1 MQVACR
7 RDRLEDDMTVKKLVA
22 LMSYVAMAIVV
33 LTMVTPPAVGEEK
46 GWSLRANFYWVDPD
60 GRSSEVE
67 PDGVRVVTDASSS
80 FGFGVTAEYRFS
92 RRLGTEFGFLG
103 ASAVDFEVRQQL
115 PSGPVITFI
124 DTTTFV
130 PYFAGLNLHLT
141 PGKKTDVYI
150 GALLA
155 YVTYSDLRITA
166 PPGSVRVG
174 LDRDIAPGFLV
185 GLDVPAKDK
194 SWFFNASVRYMI
206 ADFSTTLEGTRESVD
221 FDPLIV
227 GVGFGY
233 RFKHH

>member
-1 MQVACR
+1 MNAR
-7 RDRLEDDMTVKKLVA
+7 RFFTLLGLEAAVLVLLTLVA
-22 LMSYVAMAIVV
+22 SPVASA
-33 LTMVTPPAVGEEK
+33 EE
-46 GWSLRANFYWVDPD
+46 GWRLRANFYWVDPD
-60 GRSSEVE
+60 GQSTEVE
-67 PDGVRVVTDASSS
+67 PDGVTVITDASSS
-80 FGFGVTAEYRFS
+80 FGFGVTAEYLFS

-103 ASAVDFEVRQQL
+103 ATAVDFEVRQQL